1 MERKA
6 SVNRTTKET
15 DIAITLNLDGSG
27 KADLSTGIGFFDHML
42 DGFTRHGLYDL
53 TLRVHGDLNVDD
65 HHTIEDCGIVLGQAV
80 AQALGNKKGI
90 ERYGSFNCPMDETL
104 CNVSLDFS
112 GRPYLVYHCELKR
125 DQVGTMACEM
135 VEEFLRAF
143 AFNCGLTLHV
153 NVYYGTNDHHKIE
166 AIFKALGHA
175 LKQAV
180 QVTGSGINSSKGIL
194 EC

>member
-1 MERKA
+1 MRQA
-6 SVNRTTKET
+6 SIKRDTLETKV
-15 DIAITLNLDGSG
+15 DCKLDLDGTG
-27 KADLSTGIGFFDHML
+27 KSTIDTGVGFFNHML
-42 DGFTRHGLYDL
+42 TLLAFHSGMDL
-53 TLRVHGDLNVDD
+53 DMHADGDLDVCD

-90 ERYGSFNCPMDETL
+90 ERYSSFNCPMDETL

>member
-1 MERKA
+1 
-6 SVNRTTKET
+6 
-15 DIAITLNLDGSG
+15 
-27 KADLSTGIGFFDHML
+27 
-42 DGFTRHGLYDL
+42 
-53 TLRVHGDLNVDD
+53 
-65 HHTIEDCGIVLGQAV
+65 
-80 AQALGNKKGI
+80 
-90 ERYGSFNCPMDETL
+90 
-104 CNVSLDFS
+104 
-112 GRPYLVYHCELKR
+112 
-125 DQVGTMACEM
+125 M